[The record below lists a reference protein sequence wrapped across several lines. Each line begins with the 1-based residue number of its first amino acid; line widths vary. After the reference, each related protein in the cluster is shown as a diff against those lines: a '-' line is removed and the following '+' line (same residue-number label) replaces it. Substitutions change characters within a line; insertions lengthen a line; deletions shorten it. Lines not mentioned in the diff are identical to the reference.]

1 MLRHFHA
8 ITIRD
13 QLFSMITPGSTIG
26 ILGGGQLGR
35 MLILA
40 GRSLGYRFHIFEP
53 SGPCTAGMVADHEV
67 NAPYSDEAALRAFA
81 EGVDIITLEFE
92 NIPAEVLDMLSA
104 IKPVLP
110 GREALH
116 ICQHR
121 QREKDFLKENGLPCV
136 PFEYA
141 DSADSLKTA
150 IAAIGFPCVIKT
162 AAFGY
167 DGKGQIKL
175 NNAEEAADTDY
186 LWNFLECPPRVVVEK
201 WIHHIGEFSVV
212 CARKADGSKS
222 TFPMSENVHVHHILH
237 ASIVPARI
245 TPATRDAGEALA
257 REIADKLD
265 VVGLIAVELFLHE
278 DGHLIINEMAPR
290 PHNSGHYTIDG
301 CITSQF
307 EQHIRA
313 VTDLPF
319 GSTELHRATV
329 MINLLGDVWKGSEPD
344 WSGLLSDPHV
354 KLHLYDKGEAR
365 PGRKMGHFCVVG
377 DDIEQT
383 LASAEAHFKRL
394 NGK

>member
-1 MLRHFHA
+1 
-8 ITIRD
+8 
-13 QLFSMITPGSTIG
+13 MITPGSTIG

-40 GRSLGYRFHIFEP
+40 GRTLGYRFHVFEP
-53 SGPCTAGMVADHEV
+53 SGPSPAGMIADHEV
-67 NAPYSDEAALRAFA
+67 NAPYTDEAALRAFA

-92 NIPAEVLDMLSA
+92 NIPAEVIDSLNA
-104 IKPVLP
+104 IKPVMP
-110 GREALH
+110 GKQALH

-121 QREKDFLKENGLPCV
+121 QREKDFLKANGLPCV

-141 DSADSLKTA
+141 DSAASLKSA

-175 NNAEEAADTDY
+175 NSADEAEDTEY
-186 LWNFLECPPRVVVEK
+186 LWNFLERPPRVVVEQ

-222 TFPMSENVHVHHILH
+222 TFPVSENVHIHHILH

-245 TPATRDAGEALA
+245 TAATRAAGEALA
-257 REIADKLD
+257 CEIADKLD

-301 CITSQF
+301 CLTSQF

-319 GSTELHRATV
+319 GSTELHQPTV
-329 MINLLGDVWKGSEPD
+329 MINLLGDVWKDGEPD
-344 WSGLLSDPHV
+344 WASLLSDPRV
-354 KLHLYDKGEAR
+354 ALHLYDKGEPR
-365 PGRKMGHFCVVG
+365 PGRKMGHFCVIG
-377 DDIEQT
+377 DTIEQT
-383 LASAEAHFKRL
+383 LADAEKHFARL
-394 NGK
+394 TGA

>member
-1 MLRHFHA
+1 
-8 ITIRD
+8 
-13 QLFSMITPGSTIG
+13 MITPGSTIG

-40 GRSLGYRFHIFEP
+40 GRALGYRFHIFEP
-53 SGPCTAGMVADHEV
+53 SGPCTAGMVADKEV

-92 NIPAEVLDMLSA
+92 NIPAEVHDMLSA
-104 IKPVLP
+104 IKPVMP
-110 GREALH
+110 GKQALH

-141 DSADSLKTA
+141 DSPESLKA
-150 IAAIGFPCVIKT
+150 AVEAIGYPCVIKT

-175 NNAEEAADTDY
+175 NAPEEAADCEY
-186 LWNFLECPPRVVVEK
+186 LWNFLERPPRVVVEK

-212 CARKADGSKS
+212 CARKVDGSKI
-222 TFPMSENVHVHHILH
+222 TFPMSENIHVHHILH
-237 ASIVPARI
+237 ASIVPARV
-245 TPATRDAGEALA
+245 TDATCAAGEALA
-257 REIADKLD
+257 CKIADKLN
-265 VVGLIAVELFLHE
+265 VVGLIAVELFLDE
-278 DGHLIINEMAPR
+278 DGSLIINEMAPR

-301 CITSQF
+301 CVTSQF

-319 GSTELHRATV
+319 GSTDLESATV
-329 MINLLGDVWKGSEPD
+329 MINLLGDVWQNGEPD
-344 WSGLLSDPHV
+344 
-354 KLHLYDKGEAR
+354 
-365 PGRKMGHFCVVG
+365 
-377 DDIEQT
+377 
-383 LASAEAHFKRL
+383 
-394 NGK
+394 

>member
-1 MLRHFHA
+1 
-8 ITIRD
+8 
-13 QLFSMITPGSTIG
+13 MIQPGSTIG

-40 GRSLGYRFHIFEP
+40 GRAMGYRFHVFDP
-53 SGPCTAGMVADHEV
+53 SGPCTAGMVADREV
-67 NAPYSDEAALRAFA
+67 NAPYSDEAALREFA

-92 NIPAEVLDMLSA
+92 NIPAEAIDLLSA
-104 IKPVLP
+104 IKPVMP
-110 GREALH
+110 GKQALH

-121 QREKDFLKENGLPCV
+121 QREKDFLKESGLPCV

-141 DSADSLKTA
+141 DSPESLK
-150 IAAIGFPCVIKT
+150 AAVKSIGFPCVIKT

-175 NNAEEAADTDY
+175 NAPEEAADCDY
-186 LWNFLECPPRVVVEK
+186 LWNYLERPPRVVVEK

-212 CARKADGSKS
+212 CARKANGRKI
-222 TFPMSENVHVHHILH
+222 TFPMSENIHVHHILH

-245 TPATRDAGEALA
+245 TESTKAAGEALA
-257 REIADKLD
+257 QEIADKLN
-265 VVGLIAVELFLHE
+265 VVGLIAVELFLNE
-278 DGHLIINEMAPR
+278 DGGLIVNEMAPR

-301 CITSQF
+301 CVSSQF

-319 GSTELHRATV
+319 GSTDLKHSTV
-329 MINLLGDVWKGSEPD
+329 MINLLGDIWHDGAPD
-344 WSGLLSDPHV
+344 WTSLLSDPHV

-365 PGRKMGHFCVVG
+365 PGRKMGHFCVIG
-377 DDIEQT
+377 DDIEET
-383 LASAEAHFKRL
+383 YALAEAHFKKL
-394 NGK
+394 GSGKVFVEG

>member
-1 MLRHFHA
+1 
-8 ITIRD
+8 
-13 QLFSMITPGSTIG
+13 MITPGSTIG
-26 ILGGGQLGR
+26 VLGGGQLGR

-40 GRSLGYRFHIFEP
+40 GRALGYRFHVYEP
-53 SGPCTAGMVADHEV
+53 SGPGPAGMVADLEI

-81 EGVDIITLEFE
+81 EGVDVITLEFE
-92 NIPAEVLDMLSA
+92 NIPAEVLDMLST

-110 GREALH
+110 GRQALH

-121 QREKDFLKENGLPCV
+121 QREKDFLKENDLPCV

-141 DSADSLKTA
+141 DSAQSLKSA

-175 NNAEEAADTDY
+175 NNAGEAEDSDY
-186 LWNFLECPPRVVVEK
+186 LWNFLEQPPRVVVEK
-201 WIHHIGEFSVV
+201 WIHHIGEFSVI
-212 CARKADGSKS
+212 CARKADGTKI
-222 TFPMSENVHVHHILH
+222 TFPMAENIHVDHILH
-237 ASIVPARI
+237 ASIVPARV
-245 TPATRDAGEALA
+245 TDATCAAGEALA
-257 REIADKLD
+257 RDIADRLD

-278 DGHLIINEMAPR
+278 DGSLIINEMAPR
-290 PHNSGHYTIDG
+290 PHNSGHYSIDG

-319 GSTELHRATV
+319 GSTELHSSSV
-329 MINLLGDVWKGSEPD
+329 MINLLGDVWANGEPN
-344 WSGLLSDPHV
+344 WAGLLSDPRV

-377 DDIEQT
+377 DDIEDVLVAAEGHFAL
-383 LASAEAHFKRL
+383 LAQS
-394 NGK
+394 

>member
-1 MLRHFHA
+1 
-8 ITIRD
+8 
-13 QLFSMITPGSTIG
+13 MITPGSTIG

-40 GRSLGYRFHIFEP
+40 GRALGYRFHIFEP
-53 SGPCTAGMVADHEV
+53 SGPCTAGMVADKEV

-92 NIPAEVLDMLSA
+92 NIPAEVLEMLSA
-104 IKPVLP
+104 IKPVMP
-110 GREALH
+110 GKQALH

-121 QREKDFLKENGLPCV
+121 QREKDFLKENDLPCV

-141 DSADSLKTA
+141 DSPESLKA
-150 IAAIGFPCVIKT
+150 AVEAIGYPCVIKT

-175 NNAEEAADTDY
+175 NAPEEAADCEY
-186 LWNFLECPPRVVVEK
+186 LWNFLERPPRVVVEK

-212 CARKADGSKS
+212 CARKVDGSKI
-222 TFPMSENVHVHHILH
+222 TFPMSENIHVHHILH
-237 ASIVPARI
+237 ASIVPARV
-245 TPATRDAGEALA
+245 TDATCAAGEALA
-257 REIADKLD
+257 CEIADKLN
-265 VVGLIAVELFLHE
+265 VVGLIAVELFLDE
-278 DGHLIINEMAPR
+278 DGSLIINEMAPR

-301 CITSQF
+301 CVTSQF

-313 VTDLPF
+313 VTGLPF
-319 GSTELHRATV
+319 GSTDLQCATV
-329 MINLLGDVWKGSEPD
+329 MINLLGDVWQNGEPD
-344 WSGLLSDPHV
+344 WAGLLSDPNV

-377 DDIEQT
+377 DDIEET
-383 LASAEAHFKRL
+383 LQSAEAHFTRL
-394 NGK
+394 AGA